1 MLRVLKLPKQILKS
15 KIVNL
20 QSSMKIKL
28 YILFFLLTTSLFAQ
42 KVTTSVNVTKNK
54 IGAEF
59 KLTLK
64 TDVDTLSKVKF
75 PEAKSFGALE
85 VIQSYKIDTVKN
97 GARYQLIKNYGLTQF
112 DSGKYVI
119 PRIPVLINGKTAF
132 SDSIKVEVNN
142 IKVDTLKQ
150 KMYDIKDIAIVES
163 PLGTWWIYVLIL
175 LVIAA
180 AGFFIYKFIKKRQ
193 NKPKIEEIVF
203 KSPIEKATTLLQQL
217 ERKELWQKGEIKH
230 YYSEL
235 TDIARNYIEEE
246 IHIPAMESTTSEL
259 IEGLRK
265 AAKQHKLKLSNETV
279 ENLEKVL
286 MQADLVKF
294 AKVKPLDFEI
304 EEDKKRISSS
314 IVIIHKSIPE
324 VVEEDDEL
332 TQWNEQQ
339 KELAR
344 LQKLKKQKR
353 VRIISTIGIIL
364 GMLMLFLFGL
374 IYFKGFD
381 YVKDNFIGH
390 PTKDLVEGQWVYSEY
405 GNPGIKVETPKVLK
419 RIDVTKTLPKNAMA
433 LIKEMQTFG
442 YGSVLEDFY
451 ITVSTVT
458 YKQETQIDLDK
469 TAEGYMKVMEAQG
482 AQDILVKTE
491 DFDTQKGI
499 SGKKAYG
506 TLTILDKI
514 KGKSTKIYYELLLFS
529 QNGGLQTILVMHLED
544 DKYGQQIAD
553 RMLNS
558 VELQT
563 AQQ

>member
-1 MLRVLKLPKQILKS
+1 
-15 KIVNL
+15 
-20 QSSMKIKL
+20 MKFNL
-28 YILFFLLTTSLFAQ
+28 YIALLLLSTSLFAQ

-75 PEAKSFGALE
+75 PEAKNFGALE

-112 DSGKYVI
+112 DSGKYMI
-119 PRIPVLINGKTAF
+119 PRIPVMINGKLSF
-132 SDSIKVEVNN
+132 SDSIKIEVNN
-142 IKVDTLKQ
+142 VVVDTLKQ
-150 KMYDIKDIAIVES
+150 KMYDIKDIEKVDS
-163 PLGTWWIYVLIL
+163 PLGTWWIYILIL
-175 LVIAA
+175 IAIAA
-180 AGFFIYKFIKKRQ
+180 AGYLIYKYIKKKQRE
-193 NKPKIEEIVF
+193 PKAEEIIF

-217 ERKELWQKGEIKH
+217 EGKELWQKGEIKH

-259 IEGLRK
+259 IEALRK
-265 AAKQHKLKLSNETV
+265 ASKQQKLKLSNETV
-279 ENLEKVL
+279 QNLEKVL

-304 EEDKKRISSS
+304 EEDKKRISNS
-314 IVIIHKSIPE
+314 IVTIHKSIPE
-324 VVEEDDEL
+324 IIEVDDEL

-344 LQKLKKQKR
+344 LQKLKKQKQA
-353 VRIISTIGIIL
+353 RIISTIGIVL
-364 GMLMLFLFGL
+364 GMILIFVLAL

-381 YVKDNFIGH
+381 YVKDNLIGH
-390 PTKDLVEGQWVYSEY
+390 PTKDLVEGKWIYSQY
-405 GNPGIKVETPKVLK
+405 GNPGVKIETPEVLK
-419 RIDVTKTLPKNAMA
+419 RIDASKALPKDAAA
-433 LIKEMQTFG
+433 LIKEMQTFM
-442 YGSVLEDFY
+442 YGSLTDDFY
-451 ITVSTVT
+451 IVVNTTKF
-458 YKQETQIDLDK
+458 KQESQLDLEK
-469 TAEGYMKVMEAQG
+469 VAETSLKLFEQQG
-482 AQDILVKTE
+482 ATNIIVKTE

-506 TLTILDKI
+506 TMTIIDK
-514 KGKSTKIYYELLLFS
+514 GRNKSTKMYYEVLIFG
-529 QNGGLQTILVMHLED
+529 QNGGLQQITVMYKEN
-544 DKYGQQIAD
+544 DKYGKQMSD

-563 AQQ
+563 TAQ

>member
-1 MLRVLKLPKQILKS
+1 
-15 KIVNL
+15 
-20 QSSMKIKL
+20 MKIKA
-28 YILFFLLTTSLFAQ
+28 YILFFLISTSLFGQ
-42 KVTTSVNVTKNK
+42 KVKTSIDTTKNK

-59 KLTLK
+59 QLTL
-64 TDVDTLSKVKF
+64 TTEVDTLTKVKF
-75 PEAKSFGALE
+75 PESRNFGALE

-97 GARYQLIKNYGLTQF
+97 GARYELIKKYGLTQF
-112 DSGKYVI
+112 DSGQYVI
-119 PRIPVLINGKTAF
+119 PKIPVLINGKPVF
-132 SDSIKVEVNN
+132 SDSIKVEVNT

-150 KMYDIKDIAIVES
+150 KMYDIKDIAQVDS
-163 PLGTWWIYVLIL
+163 PLGTWWIYVLL
-175 LVIAA
+175 FLAIAT
-180 AGFFIYKFIKKRQ
+180 AGFFLYKFIKKRQ
-193 NKPKIEEIVF
+193 REPKAEVIVF

-217 ERKELWQKGEIKH
+217 ETKGLWQKGEIKD

-265 AAKQHKLKLSNETV
+265 AAKQKKLKLSNETV

-286 MQADLVKF
+286 KQADLVKF
-294 AKVKPLDFEI
+294 AKIKPLDFEI
-304 EEDKKRISSS
+304 EEDKKRISNS
-314 IVIIHKSIPE
+314 IVTIHKSIPE
-324 VVEEDDEL
+324 IVEENDEL

-353 VRIISTIGIIL
+353 VRIITTIGILL
-364 GMLMLFLFGL
+364 GMVMLFVLGL

-381 YVKDNFIGH
+381 YVKDNFLGH
-390 PTKDLVEGQWVYSEY
+390 PTKDLVEGQWIYSEY
-405 GNPGIKVETPKVLK
+405 GNPGVRVETPKVLK
-419 RIDVTKTLPKNAMA
+419 RIDATKTLPKDAMA

-442 YGSVLEDFY
+442 YGSILEDFY

-458 YKQETQIDLDK
+458 YKQETPLDFDK
-469 TAEGYMKVMEAQG
+469 TAEGYLNIMEAQG
-482 AQDILVKTE
+482 AQNIIVKTE

-499 SGKKAYG
+499 AGKKAYG
-506 TLTILDKI
+506 TMTVLNPV
-514 KGKSTKIYYELLLFS
+514 KGKSTKMYYELLLFS
-529 QNGGLQTILVMHLED
+529 QNGGLQTILVMHREE
-544 DKYGQQIAD
+544 DKYGQQIAE

-563 AQQ
+563 AQE

>member
-1 MLRVLKLPKQILKS
+1 
-15 KIVNL
+15 
-20 QSSMKIKL
+20 MKFKL

-42 KVTTSVNVTKNK
+42 KVTTSIDSTKKK

-75 PEAKSFGALE
+75 PEARSFGALE
-85 VIQSYKIDTVKN
+85 VIQSYKMDTVKK
-97 GARYQLIKNYGLTQF
+97 GARYELIKKYGLTQF
-112 DSGKYVI
+112 DSGTYLI
-119 PRIPVLINGKTAF
+119 PKIPVLINGKPIF
-132 SDSIKVEVNN
+132 SDSIKVEVNAV
-142 IKVDTLKQ
+142 KVDTLKQ
-150 KMYDIKDIAIVES
+150 KMYDIKDIALVES
-163 PLGTWWIYVLIL
+163 PLGNWWIYLLIL
-175 LVIAA
+175 LAITVS
-180 AGFFIYKFIKKRQ
+180 GFFIYKYIKKRQ
-193 NKPKIEEIVF
+193 SEPKVEEVVY

-217 ERKELWQKGEIKH
+217 EKKELWQKGEIKH

-265 AAKQHKLKLSNETV
+265 ASKQKKLKLSNETV

-286 MQADLVKF
+286 KQADLVKF

-304 EEDKKRISSS
+304 EEDKKRISNS
-314 IVIIHKSIPE
+314 IVTIHKSIPE

-332 TQWNEQQ
+332 LQWNEQQ

-353 VRIISTIGIIL
+353 VRIISTIGIVL
-364 GMLMLFLFGL
+364 GMLMLSVLGL
-374 IYFKGFD
+374 IYFKGYD
-381 YVKDNFIGH
+381 YVKDNFLGH
-390 PTKDLVEGQWVYSEY
+390 PTKDLIEGKWIYSEY
-405 GNPGIKVETPKVLK
+405 GNPGVRVETPKVLK
-419 RIDVTKTLPKNAMA
+419 RIDVATSLPKDAMA
-433 LIKEMQTFG
+433 MIKEMQTFG
-442 YGSVLEDFY
+442 YGSLLEDFY

-469 TAEGYMKVMEAQG
+469 TAEGYLKIMEAQG
-482 AQDILVKTE
+482 AQNIIVKTE

-499 SGKKAYG
+499 AGKKAYG
-506 TLTILDKI
+506 TMSVLDKV
-514 KGKSTKIYYELLLFS
+514 KGKSTKMYYELLLFS
-529 QNGGLQTILVMHLED
+529 QNGGLQTLLVMHREE
-544 DKYGQQIAD
+544 DKYGQQIAE

-563 AQQ
+563 TTQE

>member
-1 MLRVLKLPKQILKS
+1 M
-15 KIVNL
+15 
-20 QSSMKIKL
+20 
-28 YILFFLLTTSLFAQ
+28 TTSID
-42 KVTTSVNVTKNK
+42 KTKNK

-59 KLTLK
+59 KLTLT
-64 TDVDTLSKVKF
+64 TDADTLSKVKF
-75 PEAKSFGALE
+75 PEAKNFGALE

-97 GARYQLIKNYGLTQF
+97 GARHQLIKKYGLTQF
-112 DSGKYVI
+112 DSGRYVI
-119 PRIPVLINGKTAF
+119 PRIPVLINGKPIF
-132 SDSIKVEVNN
+132 SDSIKVEVND

-150 KMYDIKDIAIVES
+150 KMYDIKDIAHVES
-163 PLGTWWIYVLIL
+163 PLGTWWIYILIL
-175 LVIAA
+175 LAIAV
-180 AGFFIYKFIKKRQ
+180 AGYFIYQFIKKRQ
-193 NKPKIEEIVF
+193 NKPKVETIVF
-203 KSPIEKATTLLQQL
+203 KSPIEKATTLLQLL
-217 ERKELWQKGEIKH
+217 ETKELWQKGEIKD

-246 IHIPAMESTTSEL
+246 INIPAMESTTSEL

-265 AAKQHKLKLSNETV
+265 AAKQKKLKLSNETV
-279 ENLEKVL
+279 QNLEKVL

-294 AKVKPLDFEI
+294 AKIKPLDFEI
-304 EEDKKRISSS
+304 EEDKKRISSA
-314 IVIIHKSIPE
+314 IIIIHKSIPE
-324 VVEEDDEL
+324 VVEENDEL
-332 TQWNEQQ
+332 AQWNDQQ

-353 VRIISTIGIIL
+353 VRIISTIGIVL
-364 GMLMLFLFGL
+364 GMLLIFVLGL

-381 YVKDNFIGH
+381 YVKDNFLGH

-405 GNPGIKVETPKVLK
+405 GNPGVRVETPKVLK
-419 RIDVTKTLPKNAMA
+419 RIDASKMLPKDAMA

-442 YGSVLEDFY
+442 YGSLLEDFY

-482 AQDILVKTE
+482 AQNILVKTE
-491 DFDTQKGI
+491 DFDTQKRI

-506 TLTILDKI
+506 TMIVLDKI
-514 KGKSTKIYYELLLFS
+514 KGRSTKMYYELLLFS
-529 QNGGLQTILVMHLED
+529 QNGGLQTILVMHRED
-544 DKYGQQIAD
+544 DKYGQQISD

-563 AQQ
+563 TEK

>member
-1 MLRVLKLPKQILKS
+1 
-15 KIVNL
+15 
-20 QSSMKIKL
+20 MKIKL
-28 YILFFLLTTSLFAQ
+28 YILLLLSTSLFAQ

-75 PEAKSFGALE
+75 PEAKNFGALE

-119 PRIPVLINGKTAF
+119 PRIPVLINGKTSF

-514 KGKSTKIYYELLLFS
+514 KGKSTKMYYELLLFS
-529 QNGGLQTILVMHLED
+529 QNGGLQTILVMHREE
-544 DKYGQQIAD
+544 DKYGQQIAE

-563 AQQ
+563 PQQ

>member
-1 MLRVLKLPKQILKS
+1 
-15 KIVNL
+15 
-20 QSSMKIKL
+20 MKFKL
-28 YILFFLLTTSLFAQ
+28 YIFFFLLSTSLFAQ

-75 PEAKSFGALE
+75 PEAKNFGALE

-112 DSGKYVI
+112 DSGKYTI
-119 PRIPVLINGKTAF
+119 PRIPVLINGKPSF

-142 IKVDTLKQ
+142 IQVDTLKQ
-150 KMYDIKDIAIVES
+150 KMYDIKDIAQVDS
-163 PLGTWWIYVLIL
+163 PLGNWWIYILVL
-175 LVIAA
+175 LVLAV
-180 AGFFIYKFIKKRQ
+180 AGFFIYKYIKKRQ
-193 NKPKIEEIVF
+193 SEPKEEAIIF
-203 KSPIEKATTLLQQL
+203 KSPLEKATTLLQQL
-217 ERKELWQKGEIKH
+217 EGKELWQKGEIKY

-259 IEGLRK
+259 IEALRK
-265 AAKQHKLKLSNETV
+265 AAKQQKLKLSNETV

-286 MQADLVKF
+286 KQADLVKF

-304 EEDKKRISSS
+304 EEDKKRISNS
-314 IVIIHKSIPE
+314 IVTIHKSIPE
-324 VVEEDDEL
+324 VVEVDDEL
-332 TQWNEQQ
+332 TAWNEQQ

-344 LQKLKKQKR
+344 LAKLKRQKR
-353 VRIISTIGIIL
+353 NRIISTIAIL
-364 GMLMLFLFGL
+364 FGMLFLFMCGL
-374 IYFKGFD
+374 IYFKGLD
-381 YVKDNFIGH
+381 YVKDNILGH
-390 PTKDLVEGQWVYSEY
+390 PTKELVEGKWIYSEY
-405 GNPGIKVETPKVLK
+405 GNPGVKVETPKVLK
-419 RIDVTKTLPKNAMA
+419 RIDAAKMLPKDAAA

-442 YGSVLEDFY
+442 YGSLLEDFY

-469 TAEGYMKVMEAQG
+469 TAEGYLKIMESQG
-482 AQDILVKTE
+482 AQNIIVKTE

-506 TLTILDKI
+506 TMTVLNKI
-514 KGKSTKIYYELLLFS
+514 KGKSTKMYYELLLFS
-529 QNGGLQTILVMHLED
+529 QNGGLQTILVMHREE
-544 DKYGQQIAD
+544 DKYGQQIAE

-563 AQQ
+563 TP

>member
-1 MLRVLKLPKQILKS
+1 
-15 KIVNL
+15 
-20 QSSMKIKL
+20 MKIKL
-28 YILFFLLTTSLFAQ
+28 YILFFLLSTSLFAQ
-42 KVTTSVNVTKNK
+42 KVTTSINVTKNK

-59 KLTLK
+59 KLILK

-75 PEAKSFGALE
+75 PEAKNFGALE

-97 GARYQLIKNYGLTQF
+97 GAHYQLIKKYGLTQF
-112 DSGKYVI
+112 DSGKYTI
-119 PRIPVLINGKTAF
+119 PRIPVLINGKPVF
-132 SDSIKVEVNN
+132 SDSIKVEVNT
-142 IKVDTLKQ
+142 IKVDTLQQ
-150 KMYDIKDIAIVES
+150 KMYDIKDIAQVES
-163 PLGTWWIYVLIL
+163 PLGTWWIYILIL
-175 LVIAA
+175 LAIAA
-180 AGFFIYKFIKKRQ
+180 VGFFIYKYIKKRQ
-193 NKPKIEEIVF
+193 SEPKVEEIVF

-246 IHIPAMESTTSEL
+246 IHIPAMESTTFQL

-265 AAKQHKLKLSNETV
+265 ASKQQKLKLSNETV

-304 EEDKKRISSS
+304 EEDKKRISNS
-314 IVIIHKSIPE
+314 IVTIHKSIPE
-324 VVEEDDEL
+324 IVEENDEL

-364 GMLMLFLFGL
+364 GMLLLFVLGL

-381 YVKDNFIGH
+381 YVKDNFLGH

-405 GNPGIKVETPKVLK
+405 GNPGVRVETPKVLK
-419 RIDVTKTLPKNAMA
+419 RIDATKMLPKDAA
-433 LIKEMQTFG
+433 AIIKEMQTFV
-442 YGSVLEDFY
+442 YGSILEDFS
-451 ITVSTVT
+451 ITVSTIT
-458 YKQETQIDLDK
+458 YKQPMQMDLDK
-469 TAEGYMKVMEAQG
+469 TAENYLKIMESQG
-482 AQDILVKTE
+482 AQNIIVKTE

-499 SGKKAYG
+499 TGKKAYG
-506 TLTILDKI
+506 TMIVLNKI
-514 KGKSTKIYYELLLFS
+514 KGKSTKMYYELLLFG
-529 QNGGLQTILVMHLED
+529 QDNGLQEILVMHREN
-544 DKYGQQIAD
+544 DKYGQQIAE

-563 AQQ
+563 AQ

>member
-1 MLRVLKLPKQILKS
+1 
-15 KIVNL
+15 
-20 QSSMKIKL
+20 MKIKL
-28 YILFFLLTTSLFAQ
+28 YILFFLISTSLFAQ
-42 KVTTSVNVTKNK
+42 KVTTAIDVTKNK

-75 PEAKSFGALE
+75 PEAKNFGALE
-85 VIQSYKIDTVKN
+85 VIQSYKMDTVKN
-97 GARYQLIKNYGLTQF
+97 GGRYQLIKKYGLTQF
-112 DSGKYVI
+112 DSGQYVI
-119 PRIPVLINGKTAF
+119 PRIPVVINGKPIF
-132 SDSIKVEVNN
+132 SDSIKVEVNAV
-142 IKVDTLKQ
+142 KVDTLKQ
-150 KMYDIKDIAIVES
+150 KMYDIKDIALVES
-163 PLGTWWIYVLIL
+163 PLGNWWIYLLIL
-175 LVIAA
+175 LAIAVL
-180 AGFFIYKFIKKRQ
+180 GFFIYKYIKKRQ
-193 NKPKIEEIVF
+193 SEPKVEEVVY

-217 ERKELWQKGEIKH
+217 EKKELWQKGEIKH

-265 AAKQHKLKLSNETV
+265 ASKQKKLKLSNETV

-286 MQADLVKF
+286 KQADLVKF

-304 EEDKKRISSS
+304 EEDKKRISNS
-314 IVIIHKSIPE
+314 IVTIHKSIPE

-332 TQWNEQQ
+332 LQWNEQQ

-353 VRIISTIGIIL
+353 VRIISTIGIVL
-364 GMLMLFLFGL
+364 GMLMLSVLGL

-381 YVKDNFIGH
+381 YVKDNFLGH
-390 PTKDLVEGQWVYSEY
+390 PTKDLVEGKWIYSEY
-405 GNPGIKVETPKVLK
+405 GNPGVRVETPKVLK
-419 RIDVTKTLPKNAMA
+419 RIDVATSLPKDAMA
-433 LIKEMQTFG
+433 MIKEMQTFG
-442 YGSVLEDFY
+442 YGSLLEDFY

-469 TAEGYMKVMEAQG
+469 TAEGYLKIMEAQG
-482 AQDILVKTE
+482 AQNIIVKTE

-499 SGKKAYG
+499 AGKKAYG
-506 TLTILDKI
+506 TMSVLDKV
-514 KGKSTKIYYELLLFS
+514 KGKSTKMYYELLLFS
-529 QNGGLQTILVMHLED
+529 QNGGLQTLLVMHREE
-544 DKYGQQIAD
+544 DKYGQQIAE

-563 AQQ
+563 TTQE

>member
-1 MLRVLKLPKQILKS
+1 
-15 KIVNL
+15 
-20 QSSMKIKL
+20 MKFKL
-28 YILFFLLTTSLFAQ
+28 YILFFLCSTSLFAQ
-42 KVTTSVNVTKNK
+42 KVATSVNVTKNK

-75 PEAKSFGALE
+75 PEAKNFGSLE

-97 GARYQLIKNYGLTQF
+97 GARYELIKKYGLTQF
-112 DSGKYVI
+112 DSGSYLI
-119 PRIPVLINGKTAF
+119 PRIPVLINGKSIF
-132 SDSIKVEVNN
+132 SDSIKVEVNDV
-142 IKVDTLKQ
+142 KVDTLKQ
-150 KMYDIKDIAIVES
+150 KMYDIKDIVQVES
-163 PLGTWWIYVLIL
+163 PIGMWWIYLLIL
-175 LVIAA
+175 LAIGV

-193 NKPKIEEIVF
+193 NQPKTEVIVF

-217 ERKELWQKGEIKH
+217 ETKGLWQKGEIKH

-265 AAKQHKLKLSNETV
+265 AAKQKKLKLSNETV

-294 AKVKPLDFEI
+294 AKVKPLDYEI

-324 VVEEDDEL
+324 VVEDDDEL
-332 TQWNEQQ
+332 ALWNEQQ

-353 VRIISTIGIIL
+353 VRIFTTIGIVL
-364 GMLMLFLFGL
+364 GMMLLFVLGVA
-374 IYFKGFD
+374 YFKGTE
-381 YVKDNFIGH
+381 YLKDNILGH

-405 GNPGIKVETPKVLK
+405 GNPGVKVETPKVLK
-419 RIDVTKTLPKNAMA
+419 RIDAEKMLPKDAAA
-433 LIKEMQTFG
+433 LIKEMQAFG
-442 YGSVLEDFY
+442 YGSLLEDFY

-458 YKQETQIDLDK
+458 YKQETQIDLNK
-469 TAEGYMKVMEAQG
+469 TAEGYLNIMEAQG
-482 AQDILVKTE
+482 AQNIIVKTE

-506 TLTILDKI
+506 TMTVLNKI
-514 KGKSTKIYYELLLFS
+514 KGKSTKMYYELLLFS
-529 QNGGLQTILVMHLED
+529 QEGGLQSILVMHREE
-544 DKYGQQIAD
+544 DKYGQQIAE

-563 AQQ
+563 GQQ